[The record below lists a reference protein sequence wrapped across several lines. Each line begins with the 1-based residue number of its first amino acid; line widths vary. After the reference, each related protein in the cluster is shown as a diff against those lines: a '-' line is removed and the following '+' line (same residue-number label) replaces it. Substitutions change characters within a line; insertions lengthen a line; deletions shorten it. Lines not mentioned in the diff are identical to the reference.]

1 MQGVRLFSAG
11 FLPVLSACRRSFRLG
26 VVLACVSVLSA
37 GCGTLGKLEA
47 PKEAP
52 PTPSLEALL
61 ADASKAKLEGSVS
74 KERET
79 YRAAAAAYPT
89 RKEPWGKLA
98 ESYFEVSDYGNA
110 ILAAQEVLQRDAAD
124 PVATSM
130 LAVSGLRVSTTA
142 LAALRQQQSLRSDT
156 RAQAEEIVKSLREV
170 LGESVLVPSA
180 VVPTPPPPR
189 RVAAPRPAPAA
200 APAPAATPAP
210 TAAAAPAPATSA
222 PKPAKPVNPFERLR

>member
-1 MQGVRLFSAG
+1 MQIVFTFSSA
-11 FLPVLSACRRSFRLG
+11 LSACPRGLRAAALW
-26 VVLACVSVLSA
+26 ACVAVLGS
-37 GCGTLGKLEA
+37 GCGTLGKPEA
-47 PKEAP
+47 PKQAP

-61 ADASKAKLEGSVS
+61 ADATKAKQEGSVA
-74 KERET
+74 KERDT
-79 YRAAAAAYPT
+79 YRAAAAAYPA

-98 ESYFEVSDYGNA
+98 ESYFEVNDYGNA

-156 RAQAEEIVKSLREV
+156 RAQAEDIVKSLREV

-180 VVPTPPPPR
+180 VVPAAPPAR
-189 RVAAPRPAPAA
+189 RIAAPRPAPA
-200 APAPAATPAP
+200 PGATTAPAP
-210 TAAAAPAPATSA
+210 TAAATPAAAASA